1 MNAAIAKMQ
10 AWLQVK
16 YNNDPKA
23 AFDAYAD
30 SDGKLSR
37 SGVIRILD
45 DVGVNTFLPH
55 GVIATLAI
63 AHCDTDH
70 DGKISWPEAQ
80 AAMKEYLPSRR

>member
-10 AWLQVK
+10 QWLLVN
-16 YNNDPKA
+16 YNNDPHA
-23 AFDAYAD
+23 AFIAYAD

-45 DVGVNTFLPH
+45 DVGINTLLPH

-63 AHCDTDH
+63 AKVDTDH
-70 DGKISWPEAQ
+70 DGKISWSEAQ
-80 AAMKEYLPSRR
+80 AAMKEYMP

>member
-10 AWLQVK
+10 AWLAIK
-16 YNNDPKA
+16 YAGDPHA
-23 AFDAYAD
+23 AFIAYAD

-37 SGVIRILD
+37 AGVIRILD
-45 DVGVNTFLPH
+45 DVGINTLLPH

-80 AAMKEYLPSRR
+80 AAMKEYMPSNP